1 MKGYESE
8 GRYVDVGVLGGFS
21 RQGEG
26 LLMID
31 DHIATRKC
39 RQVLDLFKVI
49 WLLEFNRT
57 VLVFSKLEACD
68 NFMQDV
74 DDNQFNLY

>member
-1 MKGYESE
+1 
-8 GRYVDVGVLGGFS
+8 
-21 RQGEG
+21 
-26 LLMID
+26 MID